1 MRDLSRFGSLIAS
14 AVLALL
20 APTSRCHAQTYGG
33 GLAPVPGTAID
44 DELRPLLDAWRRT
57 DLSGLACAH
66 CHAPDAIDLAMF
78 SIADSDIL
86 RRASFHVGAKDA
98 QSILALVQRMRAL
111 HVAAPRDRFTARPLQ
126 PGGEVLPGAT
136 HYERDA
142 AFGEHLRVKWP
153 TLTGDRLHT
162 VAQALAAKSEIL
174 TYDVRNE
181 PIGIALPRWSED
193 GFHGGAHGTLNDWLP
208 DISPVP
214 ANESDA
220 AVLFGL
226 HDAYIADPTPANLWA
241 IQAHNDVFGVPSTF
255 AGSPLPGTNA
265 GIFGRRKHSS
275 MLAGQHL
282 LRMEH
287 AGVPI
292 AVPNGGTVVM
302 RPNANRFNF
311 PFNVASRI
319 NQADQRPA
327 MVEFP
332 SPIILGLNG
341 GRGDNETNFRAML
354 QREMLVPWWMVGF
367 ILEPGMHS
375 IPNWHEYFPQSLVG
389 HRDWRQPVMMHHA
402 FVTTTMLMHRTYTP
416 VPNGNTTLTLPS
428 LLSFWTTGANP
439 QYTSTQAVLWASP
452 EHEALYRR
460 TAANAMRMQLLLA
473 MHEADT
479 GCAEGRPYRSFGN
492 TTDLDLKIETW
503 IAGSATTDPAAATAD
518 GAIAWGAFDALGRWK
533 RGCAVTPVI
542 GDGTGLSVMTTASG
556 SSAATT
562 HHPLRLEI
570 TAPASGTTHSVWAGG
585 MFAPP
590 TNGAMRFDVDH
601 GPNAT
606 TTRTMMWV
614 NGQLA
619 FSEQPGVPAVRNW
632 ITLSA
637 GVPVVVRIEYERT
650 RGVGTATRVRWEST
664 AEFTRTIPSVQLWPL
679 SATPRYVQGDLNLD
693 GVIDGSDLAQVLVLW
708 GNPQPPL
715 PDLSGDGVFG
725 GDDLAIVLA
734 NWGL

>member
-1 MRDLSRFGSLIAS
+1 MRKIVPF
-14 AVLALL
+14 AVLTATAAVAL
-20 APTSRCHAQTYGG
+20 ASVSTRCHAQTYGG
-33 GLAPVPGTAID
+33 GLAPTPGTIID
-44 DELRPLLDAWRRT
+44 DELRPLLEAWRRV
-57 DLSGLACAH
+57 DMSGLACAH
-66 CHAPDAIDLAMF
+66 CHAPDAMDLAMF

-86 RRASFHVGAKDA
+86 RRASFHVGENDA
-98 QSILALVQRMRAL
+98 QSILSLVQRMRTL
-111 HVAAPRDRFTARPLQ
+111 HVAEPRDRFTARPLQ
-126 PGGEVLPGAT
+126 PGGQVLPGAT
-136 HYERDA
+136 HFERDA

-153 TLTGDRLHT
+153 TLTGDRVHS
-162 VAQALAAKSEIL
+162 VEQALAAKSEVL

-193 GFHGGAHGTLNDWLP
+193 GFHGSGHGTLNDWLP
-208 DISPVP
+208 DISPIP
-214 ANESDA
+214 ANETDA
-220 AVLFGL
+220 ATLFAL

-265 GIFGRRKHSS
+265 GIFGRRKHAS

-332 SPIILGLNG
+332 TPIILGLNG

-354 QREMLVPWWMVGF
+354 QRELLVPWWMVGF

-389 HRDWRQPVMMHHA
+389 HRDWRQPVLMHHA

-439 QYTSTQAVLWASP
+439 QYTSSQLALWASP
-452 EHEALYRR
+452 AHEALYRR

-473 MHEADT
+473 THEADT
-479 GCAEGRPYRSFGN
+479 GCAEGRLYRSFGN

-518 GAIAWGAFDALGRWK
+518 AAIAWGAFDALGRWK

-570 TAPASGTTHSVWAGG
+570 TAPASGITHSVWAGG
-585 MFAPP
+585 TFAPQ
-590 TNGAMRFDVDH
+590 TSASMRFDVDH

-650 RGVGTATRVRWEST
+650 RGVGTATRVRWESS
-664 AEFTRTIPSVQLWPL
+664 AELTRTIPTVQLWPL
-679 SATPRYVQGDLNLD
+679 SATPRYLQGDVNLD
-693 GVIDGSDLAQVLVLW
+693 GTIDGSDLSQVLTLW
-708 GNPQPPL
+708 GLPQPPL
-715 PDLSGDGVFG
+715 PDLSGDGVFSG
-725 GDDLAIVLA
+725 EDLATVLA
-734 NWGL
+734 NWGS